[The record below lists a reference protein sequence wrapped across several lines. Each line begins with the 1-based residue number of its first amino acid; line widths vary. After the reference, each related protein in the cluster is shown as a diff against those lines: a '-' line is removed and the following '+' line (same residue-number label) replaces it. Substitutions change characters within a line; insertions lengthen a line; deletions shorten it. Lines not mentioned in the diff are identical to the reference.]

1 MLQTGWGVAPSG
13 VVWSSAHQRSVSELL
28 WAVGRTPFGPF
39 SGRAELSFALRDA
52 ASRSSLHALG
62 AEVMREAAALRT
74 YFSEFGKAVEE
85 VLTASEHLP
94 FLQRLNVLAY
104 KLQRA
109 RSYLSLHSFRIAQ
122 YYLLSTWHDL
132 RAMRAILA
140 EGGRKLQANLVCA

>member
-1 MLQTGWGVAPSG
+1 GVAPSG
-13 VVWSSAHQRSVSELL
+13 VVWSSAHQRSVNELL
-28 WAVGRTPFGPF
+28 WAVGRTPFGPY

-62 AEVMREAAALRT
+62 AEIVREVAALRT
-74 YFSEFGKAVEE
+74 YFGEFGKQVDD
-85 VLTASEHLP
+85 VLTPTEYLT
-94 FLQRLNVLAY
+94 FLRRLNVLAH

-132 RAMRAILA
+132 RAMRGILA
-140 EGGRKLQANLVCA
+140 EGGRNLEASLVCL